1 MRNRAALPLQGGVQP
16 QTSETSTHERTAAR
30 DRAEQTSC
38 TRGGRGGGGEE
49 EEEEEEEEEASRT
62 AAQRVS
68 IGMAGAGTRR
78 ASPGPL
84 AGVQLRP
91 PHGNERRGRL
101 LEMLSW
107 RAPRCR
113 PGGARGGALPP
124 TGSRSPM
131 RCAGSST
138 RGSSGSSENTNSESW
153 PSPSHLSSVGS
164 SSSKRL
170 QPRRATTLEVDGSA
184 ARPSG
189 KDRKRERERER
200 EGKKARRPCTASP
213 GAAGDE
219 EEQEEEDEEEGE
231 REREREHA
239 GLLGV
244 LRRPL
249 AF

>member
-1 MRNRAALPLQGGVQP
+1 
-16 QTSETSTHERTAAR
+16 
-30 DRAEQTSC
+30 
-38 TRGGRGGGGEE
+38 
-49 EEEEEEEEEASRT
+49 
-62 AAQRVS
+62 
-68 IGMAGAGTRR
+68 MAGAGTRR

-91 PHGNERRGRL
+91 PHGNERRGRAPGACLLAHKINSSYEDSNKSVLADLIL